1 MFSPKIEEALNKQIN
16 AEFASAYLYLA
27 MSAYLN
33 EISLIGF
40 ANWMRAQYEE
50 EVFHAMKMYDYVL
63 ERGGKIK
70 LEAIAAPQQN
80 WKNIIDVFEA
90 VLNHEQQI
98 TGAINRLVSL
108 AIVEQDHATVNFL
121 QWFVDEQVEEE
132 ASVSELLAQLKLVGG
147 QGSGLFM
154 LDREAAQRKFT
165 PPQAG

>member
-1 MFSPKIEEALNKQIN
+1 MLPKQIAEALNKQIN
-16 AEFASAYLYLA
+16 AEFASAYLYLS

-33 EISLIGF
+33 EVSLVGF

-63 ERGGKIK
+63 ERGGTIK
-70 LEAIAAPQQN
+70 LDAVAAPQQS
-80 WKNIIDVFEA
+80 WKDIIEVFEA
-90 VLNHEQQI
+90 VLHHEQEI
-98 TGAINRLVSL
+98 THSINRLVSL
-108 AIVEQDHATVNFL
+108 AIAEQDHATVNFL

-154 LDREAAQRKFT
+154 LDREAAQRKFIQ
-165 PPQAG
+165 PQV